1 MDSEAGTVMTTT
13 LDPRVTMWS
22 CQRKRARPSQRQGRA
37 LLSAP
42 TPSAWPWGEAQS
54 PTSLQPTRQGLNI
67 QFFVTF
73 TLSLNFSWPLLLSL
87 ILASPDFSFPF
98 NQLRI
103 SQAAP
108 TQPAVWGGWTQKC
121 EWDRNPWTV

>member
-1 MDSEAGTVMTTT
+1 MDSKAGTVMTTT

-22 CQRKRARPSQRQGRA
+22 CQRKTARPSQRQGKSYAFSTHPICLARE
-37 LLSAP
+37 
-42 TPSAWPWGEAQS
+42 EAQS
-54 PTSLQPTRQGLNI
+54 PTSLQPTPWAFNI
-67 QFFVTF
+67 RFFITF
-73 TLSLNFSWPLLLSL
+73 TLSLIFSWPLLLPL

-108 TQPAVWGGWTQKC
+108 TQPAVWGGWTQKWN
-121 EWDRNPWTV
+121 E